1 MHRMAN
7 VYDYHHHSNDIIPFD
22 GAQRGIGTTFSRRAT
37 FRIRGNAEHIATVK
51 IAFTT
56 IKPLAK

>member
-1 MHRMAN
+1 M
-7 VYDYHHHSNDIIPFD
+7 YTIIS
-22 GAQRGIGTTFSRRAT
+22 TTQMTLYLLMVLRESLEQHFRRAT

-56 IKPLAK
+56 INPLAK